1 MSRIEELY
9 AKYLDRLLR
18 TFRREPDVEDIA
30 QEALIRVWKRLERGA
45 SLEHDWPYIAT
56 SARSVINR
64 RHERANV
71 PRRGSGLL
79 TPLDEKK
86 HDRTHDEPTIE
97 QHLIEEQEIA
107 AFRASFNA
115 VLAEFTPDTQQCL
128 VLAKRGYNSKEI
140 AGHLGLTD
148 QAVRSRLSRMR
159 AVFRER
165 LTPPPDVNWIELL
178 GDDDDH
184 KD

>member
-1 MSRIEELY
+1 MKRIEELY
-9 AKYLDRLLR
+9 AKYRDRLLR
-18 TFRREPDVEDIA
+18 TFRRVPDAEDIA
-30 QEALIRVWKRLERGA
+30 QEALIRVWKRMEHV
-45 SLEHDWPYIAT
+45 SLDHEWAYLAT
-56 SARSVINR
+56 TARSIANKR
-64 RHERANV
+64 FRRANV
-71 PRRGSGLL
+71 PRRGAGLL
-79 TPLDEKK
+79 TQLDETEHDTK
-86 HDRTHDEPTIE
+86 HDAPSVEEQLIE
-97 QHLIEEQEIA
+97 QQEIA
-107 AFRASFNA
+107 AFRAHFNA

-140 AGHLGLTD
+140 AKHLGLTD

-165 LTPPPDVNWIELL
+165 LDPPPAVNWMDLL